1 MKFQRGF
8 FCELLLA
15 QSLNYYEKFKFMSA
29 VNVKTVLLKIL
40 KWLGISIA
48 SILFLMFIIPIL
60 FPGTISQQVKIFAN
74 KHLAGELDY
83 KKTHLTFFRHFPS
96 LTVSVDDF
104 ILKGSKPFEQDTLL
118 AAKEV
123 AVGINLKNLI
133 FNREVKI
140 DEIYV
145 NDATANV
152 FVNSKGQANYNVYVS
167 KPSEKP
173 KDTTGTGASIKLDL
187 IKLKNWN
194 IKYNDHAANVLV
206 NAKGLNYTGK
216 GGLSE
221 DIFDLETDLDIDKL
235 DFALNRIWY
244 AQQKTLHAD
253 LITRINTNALT
264 FVLRKNEL
272 RINELPLKFTGFVS
286 ILKDGYN
293 LNINAAS
300 EKTTIKDMLSVLPP
314 QYLSWVKDTKIEGN
328 SDLFFSLKGRFSEP
342 KNQKPDFKAS
352 LKVDN
357 GFVSNTNAPVPMNNL
372 NLDMNVELPALDT
385 DKLLLDLRN
394 LSFDLGKNNQFRAK
408 VRTQGLNEMNIN
420 ANIKGGIDLAT
431 LDAALGLKDIELK
444 GLMNT
449 DIVSNGIFSLDKK
462 LFPKTKGY
470 FNLKN
475 GWLKTKYY
483 PNPIQNINI
492 LANIHNTDGTFK
504 SLGVKLDP
512 FKFDF
517 EGNPVF
523 VNADLQ
529 NFEDVLYKV
538 RAKGVLNVGRIYKVF
553 AKEGFDVS
561 GLIMADLSLNGRQS
575 YATTGQY
582 SKLDNRGNLILKNI
596 KATTEYLPKSF
607 FIKEGNFEFENEKMW
622 FRKFFATYGKSDF
635 ALNGYLLN
643 TINYFIERKGT
654 LHGKFHLKSN
664 YILVDEFMALKEG
677 DNKDK
682 SLSVEYAK
690 EEHPRSSGVVI
701 VPKNLDVSLEANAKK
716 VEFKG
721 LGLNNLLGLASVSKG
736 EVYLKNTSFDII
748 GSRMKIDARYQ
759 DESPITANYDVAL
772 KVADFDVQR
781 AYKEI
786 DMVREMATAA
796 KDVKGIVSLDY
807 KLKGDFDGNM
817 KPIYPS
823 LEGGGNVN
831 LRDVEVKNLK
841 MLSTIGDNIGAN
853 AFNNPDMKGVDIKT
867 SINNNLIHVE
877 PFTFKVSVLRPT
889 ISGTTSFNGLLDFR
903 VRVGLPPAGWIGFP
917 IVVTGTHE
925 KPKIKIFSKTGQGI
939 VEALY
944 NTKSNKVIREEKRA
958 EKKSRVQ
965 QRKDKEAQEKKA
977 EKAEKQVDK
986 DLKKK

>member
-1 MKFQRGF
+1 MQR
-8 FCELLLA
+8 
-15 QSLNYYEKFKFMSA
+15 FK
-29 VNVKTVLLKIL
+29 NIILKIL
-40 KWLGISIA
+40 KWIGISIA

-60 FPGTISQQVKIFAN
+60 FPGKVSEQVKLFAN

-104 ILKGSKPFEQDTLL
+104 LLKGSKPFQNDTLL

-133 FNREVKI
+133 FDGEVKI

-145 NDATANV
+145 TDAYANV
-152 FVNSKGQANYNVYVS
+152 FVNTKGEANYNVYVS
-167 KPSEKP
+167 KPSQKP
-173 KDTTGTGASIKLDL
+173 KDTTSTGASIKLDL
-187 IKLKNWN
+187 IKLRNWN
-194 IKYNDHAANVLV
+194 IKYNDHAARVLV
-206 NAKGLNYTGK
+206 DAKGLNYTGK

-235 DFALNRIWY
+235 DFSLNRIYY
-244 AQQKTLHAD
+244 AKQKTLHAD

-293 LNINAAS
+293 LDINAAS
-300 EKTTIKDMLSVLPP
+300 EKTTIRDMISVLPP
-314 QYLSWVKDTKIEGN
+314 QYLDWAKDTKIEGK

-342 KNQKPDFKAS
+342 QNQKPRLKAR
-352 LKVDN
+352 LMVKD
-357 GFVSNTNAPVPMNNL
+357 GFVSNGKAPVPMNNFNMDL
-372 NLDMNVELPALDT
+372 NVDLPDLNT
-385 DKLLLDLRN
+385 EKLGLDLKN
-394 LSFDLGKNNQFRAK
+394 LSFDLGPNNNFKAVVK
-408 VRTQGLNEMNIN
+408 TKGLDEMLIN
-420 ANIKGGIDLAT
+420 ADVKGAVNLQT
-431 LDAALGLKDIELK
+431 LTQALGLKDIDAR
-444 GLMNT
+444 GLMDTN
-449 DIVSNGIFSLDKK
+449 IKANGIFSLDKK
-462 LFPKTKGY
+462 LFPKTNGY
-470 FNLKN
+470 LNLKN

-492 LANIHNTDGTFK
+492 VANIINTDGTFK

-538 RAKGVLNVGRIYKVF
+538 RAKGTLNVGRIYKVF
-553 AKEGFDVS
+553 AKKGLDVS

-582 SKLDNRGNLILKNI
+582 SRLDNRGNLILKNI

-607 FIKEGNFEFENEKMW
+607 YIKEGNFEFENEKMW
-622 FRKFFATYGKSDF
+622 FRKFFANYGKSDF

-654 LHGKFHLKSN
+654 LHGKFKLKSR
-664 YILVDEFMALKEG
+664 YILIDEFMALKDG
-677 DNKDK
+677 DNSKK
-682 SLSVEYAK
+682 SIEVDYAK
-690 EEHPRSSGVVI
+690 VENPKSSGVVI
-701 VPKNLDVSLEANAKK
+701 IPKNLDVSLETDVKN

-721 LGLNNLLGLASVSKG
+721 LNLNNLFGLASVNKG
-736 EVYLKNTSFDII
+736 EVFLKNTSFDVV

-759 DESPITANYDVAL
+759 DESPLTANYDIAL
-772 KVADFDVQR
+772 NVLDFDVQR
-781 AYKEI
+781 AYNEI

-796 KDVKGIVSLDY
+796 KNVKGIVSLDY
-807 KLKGDFDGNM
+807 KLKGDFDKNM
-817 KPIYPS
+817 TPIYPS
-823 LEGGGNVN
+823 LEGGGVVN

-841 MLSTIGDNIGAN
+841 MLSAVGDNIGAK
-853 AFNNPDMKGVDIKT
+853 AFNNPDMKGVNIETHIK
-867 SINNNLIHVE
+867 NNLIHVDK
-877 PFTFKVSVLRPT
+877 FTFKVSILRPT
-889 ISGTTSFNGLLDFR
+889 ISGTTSFNGLLDLR
-903 VRVGLPPAGWIGFP
+903 VRVGILPGGLIGFP

-925 KPKIKIFSKTGQGI
+925 KPQVKIFSKTGQGI
-939 VEALY
+939 VDALY
-944 NTKSNKVIREEKRA
+944 NEKSNKVIREERRA
-958 EKKSRVQ
+958 EKKTKRQ
-965 QRKDKEAQEKKA
+965 QRKEKEAQEQKA
-977 EKAEKQVDK
+977 KNAEKQINK

>member
-1 MKFQRGF
+1 MQR
-8 FCELLLA
+8 
-15 QSLNYYEKFKFMSA
+15 FK
-29 VNVKTVLLKIL
+29 NIILKIL
-40 KWLGISIA
+40 KWIGISIA

-60 FPGTISQQVKIFAN
+60 FPGKVSEQVKLFAN

-104 ILKGSKPFEQDTLL
+104 LLKGSKPFQNDTLL

-133 FNREVKI
+133 FDGEVKI

-145 NDATANV
+145 TDAYANV
-152 FVNSKGQANYNVYVS
+152 FVNTKGEANYNVYVS

-173 KDTTGTGASIKLDL
+173 KDTTSTGASIKLDL
-187 IKLKNWN
+187 IKLRNWN
-194 IKYNDHAANVLV
+194 IKYNDHAARVLV
-206 NAKGLNYTGK
+206 DAKGLNYTGK

-235 DFALNRIWY
+235 DFSLNRIYY
-244 AQQKTLHAD
+244 AKQKTLHAD

-272 RINELPLKFTGFVS
+272 RINDLPLKFTGFVS

-293 LNINAAS
+293 LDINAAS
-300 EKTTIKDMLSVLPP
+300 EKTTIRDMISVLPP
-314 QYLSWVKDTKIEGN
+314 QYLDWAKDTKIEGK
-328 SDLFFSLKGRFSEP
+328 SDLFFSLKGRFSESQD
-342 KNQKPDFKAS
+342 QKPRLKAR
-352 LKVDN
+352 LMVQD
-357 GFVSNTNAPVPMNNL
+357 GFVSNGKAPVPMNNFNMDL
-372 NLDMNVELPALDT
+372 NVDLPDLDT
-385 DKLLLDLRN
+385 EKLGLDLKN
-394 LSFDLGKNNQFRAK
+394 LNFDLGPNNNFKAVVK
-408 VRTQGLNEMNIN
+408 TKGLDEMQIN
-420 ANIKGGIDLAT
+420 ADVKGAVNLQT
-431 LDAALGLKDIELK
+431 LTQALGLKDIDAR
-444 GLMNT
+444 GLMDTN
-449 DIVSNGIFSLDKK
+449 IKANGIFSLDKK
-462 LFPKTKGY
+462 LFPKTNGY
-470 FNLKN
+470 LNLKN

-492 LANIHNTDGTFK
+492 VANIINTDGTFK

-538 RAKGVLNVGRIYKVF
+538 RAKGTLNVGRIYKVF
-553 AKEGFDVS
+553 AKKGLDVS

-582 SKLDNRGNLILKNI
+582 SRLDNRGNLILKNI

-607 FIKEGNFEFENEKMW
+607 YIKEGNFEFENEKMW
-622 FRKFFATYGKSDF
+622 FRKFFANYGKSDF

-654 LHGKFHLKSN
+654 LHGKFKLKSRH
-664 YILVDEFMALKEG
+664 ILIDEFMALKDG
-677 DNKDK
+677 DNSKK
-682 SLSVEYAK
+682 SIEVDYAK
-690 EEHPRSSGVVI
+690 VENPKSSGVVI
-701 VPKNLDVSLEANAKK
+701 IPKNLDVSLEADVKN

-721 LGLNNLLGLASVSKG
+721 LNLNNLFGLASVNKG
-736 EVYLKNTSFDII
+736 EVFLKNTSFDVV

-759 DESPITANYDVAL
+759 DESPLTANYDIAL
-772 KVADFDVQR
+772 NVLDFDVQR
-781 AYKEI
+781 AYNEI

-796 KDVKGIVSLDY
+796 KNVKGIVSLDY
-807 KLKGDFDGNM
+807 KLKGDFDKNM
-817 KPIYPS
+817 TPIYPS
-823 LEGGGNVN
+823 LEGGGIVN

-841 MLSTIGDNIGAN
+841 MLSAVGDNIGAK
-853 AFNNPDMKGVDIKT
+853 AFNNPDMKGVNIETHIK
-867 SINNNLIHVE
+867 NNLIHVDK
-877 PFTFKVSVLRPT
+877 FTFKVSILRPT
-889 ISGTTSFNGLLDFR
+889 ISGTTSFNGLLDLR
-903 VRVGLPPAGWIGFP
+903 VRVGILPGGLIGFP

-925 KPKIKIFSKTGQGI
+925 KPQVKIFSKKGQGI
-939 VEALY
+939 VDALY
-944 NTKSNKVIREEKRA
+944 NEKSNKVIREERRA
-958 EKKSRVQ
+958 EKKTKRQ
-965 QRKDKEAQEKKA
+965 QRKEKEAQEQKA
-977 EKAEKQVDK
+977 KNAEKQVSK
-986 DLKKK
+986 DLKEK